1 MSEQLINEKL
11 EIDTSTYKF
20 LPFQYS
26 DCAISRLK
34 FKDVT
39 YSYFYENFMLKN
51 IPCLISNTSDLWE
64 CSKTWVRNDNTINL
78 EYINNEYGHLT
89 VPVADC
95 NSTEFNSQCKQNM
108 TVNEYVTYMKNDK
121 NKLLYLKDWHLKRTR
136 PDHNFYEVPQM
147 FASDWLNEY
156 SLDRNEDDFMFVYI
170 GPKDSWTPLHV
181 DVYSS
186 YSWSVN
192 VVGRKKWILFPP
204 GEENKLK
211 DSLGNLPLLFDSN
224 TYKDVCYYEVIQEKG
239 DAIFVPT
246 GWHHQVVNVID
257 TISVNHNWINACNIQ
272 AVWYALQDCLKSV
285 EHEIEEFKDTPEF
298 PSQCQ
303 TILKS
308 LFGMDYE
315 SFILFLNHIANKRLS
330 QFKGETF
337 LIFQKYILGKN
348 LIAFDLK
355 MINNVM
361 EDIMRNPH
369 FFETYLLSPL
379 KHDFINIKKSINE
392 VIN

>member
-1 MSEQLINEKL
+1 
-11 EIDTSTYKF
+11 
-20 LPFQYS
+20 
-26 DCAISRLK
+26 
-34 FKDVT
+34 
-39 YSYFYENFMLKN
+39 MLKN

-272 AVWYALQDCLKSV
+272 AVWSALQDCLKSV

-330 QFKGETF
+330 QFKGGTF

-348 LIAFDLK
+348 LLAFDLK

-392 VIN
+392 VIIN

>member
-51 IPCLISNTSDLWE
+51 IPCLISNTSDSWE
-64 CSKTWVRNDNTINL
+64 CSKTWVCNDNTINL

-108 TVNEYVTYMKNDK
+108 SVNEYVTYMKNDK

-136 PDHNFYEVPQM
+136 PDHNFYEVPRM

-170 GPKDSWTPLHV
+170 GPKDSWLVPIV
-181 DVYSS
+181 R
-186 YSWSVN
+186 
-192 VVGRKKWILFPP
+192 RKVLI
-204 GEENKLK
+204 
-211 DSLGNLPLLFDSN
+211 
-224 TYKDVCYYEVIQEKG
+224 
-239 DAIFVPT
+239 IF
-246 GWHHQVVNVID
+246 I
-257 TISVNHNWINACNIQ
+257 
-272 AVWYALQDCLKSV
+272 
-285 EHEIEEFKDTPEF
+285 
-298 PSQCQ
+298 
-303 TILKS
+303 
-308 LFGMDYE
+308 
-315 SFILFLNHIANKRLS
+315 
-330 QFKGETF
+330 
-337 LIFQKYILGKN
+337 N
-348 LIAFDLK
+348 LI
-355 MINNVM
+355 
-361 EDIMRNPH
+361 
-369 FFETYLLSPL
+369 
-379 KHDFINIKKSINE
+379 
-392 VIN
+392 